1 MRPVRLRLSTAP
13 GEGRRLAVLGPR
25 PVVFCSVLF
34 FPQESALLELGGI
47 SPPVTRFPIPL
58 TSPPTCSVAPAESMA
73 RNEMSERVLVNSA
86 KDEGDAEPQDAKGE
100 DKAAGGQSWGLVVG
114 LHLWQTGGKSRTP
127 SLRPAA
133 HPPPP
138 LPTHQFVLPV
148 SSSCWLMTTACVY
161 FIVKG
166 SLQNYKHC

>member
-13 GEGRRLAVLGPR
+13 GEGRRLAALGPR

-34 FPQESALLELGGI
+34 FPQEPALLELGGI

-58 TSPPTCSVAPAESMA
+58 TSPRTCSVAPAESMA

-86 KDEGDAEPQDAKGE
+86 KCEGDAEPQMPR
-100 DKAAGGQSWGLVVG
+100 GGQGCRGTELGPGGGPPPLADGGGEEQNTFS
-114 LHLWQTGGKSRTP
+114 QTCCTP
-127 SLRPAA
+127 T
-133 HPPPP
+133 PP
-138 LPTHQFVLPV
+138 LPTHQFLLPV

-166 SLQNYKHC
+166 SLQNDKHC

>member
-1 MRPVRLRLSTAP
+1 
-13 GEGRRLAVLGPR
+13 
-25 PVVFCSVLF
+25 
-34 FPQESALLELGGI
+34 
-47 SPPVTRFPIPL
+47 
-58 TSPPTCSVAPAESMA
+58 
-73 RNEMSERVLVNSA
+73 MSERVLVNSA

-138 LPTHQFVLPV
+138 LPTHQFLLPV
-148 SSSCWLMTTACVY
+148 SSSCWLMTTTCVY